1 MGSVLCFHLSD
12 RNESG
17 RAAIEEGKAGGAG
30 GHWESLAGTQ
40 YWYVAPWSNLSFE
53 MLPGIYF

>member
-12 RNESG
+12 RNGSG
-17 RAAIEEGKAGGAG
+17 RAAIEEGEAGGAG
-30 GHWESLAGTQ
+30 DPWKSLAETQ
-40 YWYVAPWSNLSFE
+40 YGKVAPWSNISFE